1 MSTTPN
7 SDLIDFKLVYSENV
21 GFDLQNKP
29 KYKHTKIEALP
40 KLTYDFAIGENWKA
54 TDYRVDN
61 NWDNIFKWFSNYWNI
76 KNEFS
81 EDLNQQKISRF
92 KTNQMLYE
100 EDLQNSILNA
110 IESTNIK
117 WKEKVRV
124 DFENEFDDKLV
135 KFIKSK
141 EL

>member
-7 SDLIDFKLVYSENV
+7 SNLIDFKLVYSECV
-21 GFDLQNKP
+21 GFDLKNKP
-29 KYKHTKIEALP
+29 KYKHTKIETLP
-40 KLTYDFAIGENWKA
+40 TLTYDFAIGENWIA
-54 TDYRVDN
+54 TDYRVEN
-61 NWDNIFKWFSNYWNI
+61 NWDNIFKWFANYWNI
-76 KNEFS
+76 ENEYS
-81 EDLNQQKISRF
+81 EDFNQQKISRF

-100 EDLQNSILNA
+100 EDLQSSILNA

-117 WKEKVRV
+117 WKEKVEA